1 MTLLDHHIAFVDALR
16 EAGLTVS
23 LAEALDAAEA
33 VRAVSLEDREVLR
46 AVYAATLM
54 KRQPHRRVFDE
65 VFDVYY
71 PRVWG
76 AGLTKPD
83 DVRAAPAPWEVDD
96 PDRAR
101 LREQLRQFLL
111 TGDDARLA
119 DLAREAVA
127 RLGALPGVG
136 SGPGGGAG
144 GRPSWS
150 RMTVLDRLSP
160 QTLLAGLLEAFLQDS
175 ERGGMAEQV
184 ARSTIASRVA
194 RFERLVDADV
204 RRRMAEQSDAA
215 TIARDGV
222 RPSVE
227 NVSFLG
233 ATRNELLELRRE
245 IQPLAR
251 KLAARVAIQHRHGRR
266 GQFDFRRT
274 IRSSLSTGGV
284 PMTTHHRPRRPHK
297 TDLVVIC
304 DLSQSVTSFAH
315 FTLLL
320 VYALREQFTRVRAFG
335 FIDDLDEVT
344 RFFVPG
350 GDVLETVT
358 KLSAEAR
365 VSWLLGRTDYGRAF
379 TLFHERH
386 LDAIGPRTSV
396 LILGDARS
404 NYGDL
409 ALPLLEDVVSRAR
422 HAYWL
427 NPERR
432 SAWDTGDSVASRYGT
447 VVPMV
452 ECRNLA
458 QLSEFVKGLPV

>member
-1 MTLLDHHIAFVDALR
+1 LSLLDHHVAFVDALR
-16 EAGLTVS
+16 GAGLTVS
-23 LAEALDAAEA
+23 LAEALDAADA
-33 VRAVSLEDREVLR
+33 VRAIPLDDREVLR
-46 AVYAATLM
+46 AVYAATLV
-54 KRQPHRRVFDE
+54 KRQPHRRAFDE
-65 VFDVYY
+65 VFELFY

-76 AGLTKPD
+76 SGITRPD
-83 DVRAAPAPWEVDD
+83 DVRQAPPPWATDD

-111 TGDDARLA
+111 TGDDASLA
-119 DLAREAVA
+119 ELAREAVA

-136 SGPGGGAG
+136 SGPGGAG

-204 RRRMAEQSDAA
+204 RRRMAQQSDAA

-222 RPSVE
+222 RPSIE

-233 ATRNELLELRRE
+233 ATRNELVELRRE

-251 KLAARVAIQHRHGRR
+251 KLAARVAIQHRHGRH
-266 GQFDFRRT
+266 GQLDFRRT

-284 PMTTHHRPRRPHK
+284 PLVTHHRPRRPHK
-297 TDLVVIC
+297 TDLVLIC

-350 GDVLETVT
+350 GDVLDAVAR
-358 KLSAEAR
+358 LSAEAR

-379 TLFHERH
+379 TLFNDRY
-386 LDAIGPRTSV
+386 LDAIGPRTSM

-409 ALPLLEDVVSRAR
+409 ALPVLDDLAKRAR

-432 SAWDTGDSVASRYGT
+432 SAWDTGDSVASKYAT
-447 VVPMV
+447 IVPMV

-458 QLSEFVKGLPV
+458 QLGQFVKGLPV